1 MSVDDDDVG
10 GVWWNVLR
18 QRYRE
23 GDCVGDNAAGEKEP
37 KEGQGGGRWVVTASV
52 ADNYLYRL
60 DDNLTINSLDETTTT
75 TQNIRINI
83 VAYC

>member
-1 MSVDDDDVG
+1 M
-10 GVWWNVLR
+10 R

-23 GDCVGDNAAGEKEP
+23 GEGVGDNAAGEEEP
-37 KEGQGGGRWVVTASV
+37 KEGQGGGRWIVRSSV
-52 ADNYLYRL
+52 ADNNLYRL
-60 DDNLTINSLDETTTT
+60 DDNLTINSFDGTTTT

>member
-1 MSVDDDDVG
+1 MLTTTTSV
-10 GVWWNVLR
+10 VWWNVLR

-23 GDCVGDNAAGEKEP
+23 GEGVGDNAAGEEEP
-37 KEGQGGGRWVVTASV
+37 KEGQGGGRWIVRSSV
-52 ADNYLYRL
+52 ADNNLYRL
-60 DDNLTINSLDETTTT
+60 DDNLTINSFDGTTTT